1 MKLHTNTPLAAAMR
15 SVLDQLEARVEFN
28 GRVPVYL
35 AGGLAVHLYTG
46 ARVTTDIDAEF
57 GVRRFS
63 PPADIVAE
71 FVLKDGQTKQ
81 LYIDTNYNPTFAL
94 LHEDYDKA
102 AIPSGMTFKHLE
114 LKLLS
119 PTDLAVSK
127 IARFQAHD
135 QEDIRALVQ
144 AGLTSSAQIQQRAGE
159 ALVGFVGDRRMLQYN
174 LRDALELARE
184 AEQPAPPGFK
194 PDVPRG

>member
-1 MKLHTNTPLAAAMR
+1 MKLHTDTPLAAAMR
-15 SVLDQLEARVEFN
+15 AVLDQLEARVEFN
-28 GRVPVYL
+28 GTVPVYL

-63 PPADIVAE
+63 PPADLSAE
-71 FVLKDGQTKQ
+71 FLLDDGQTKR

-102 AIPSGMTFKHLE
+102 AIASGMTFKHLE

-135 QEDIRALVQ
+135 REDIRALVQ
-144 AGLTSSAQIQQRAGE
+144 AGLTSSGEIQQRASE
-159 ALVGFVGDRRMLQYN
+159 ALVGFVGEQRLLQLN
-174 LRDALELARE
+174 LRDAVRIALE
-184 AEQPAPPGFK
+184 AEVQPSPAFK